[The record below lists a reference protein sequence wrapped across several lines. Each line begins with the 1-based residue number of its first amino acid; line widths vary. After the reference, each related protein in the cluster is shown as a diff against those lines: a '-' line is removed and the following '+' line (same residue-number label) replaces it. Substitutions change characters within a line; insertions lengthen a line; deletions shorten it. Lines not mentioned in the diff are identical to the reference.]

1 MRFHLCCAGE
11 TAINKYQRVTALHRN
26 RDHTHGT
33 AMRSGMTEQHG
44 TGILGPIPSQAIFVQ
59 MRIRGLTPW
68 QQLKSWRRATCR
80 QSSSHWEGNVDPT
93 LKFRWKDVRDK
104 KRRIKHSRS
113 AVREAAMQHNRRAE
127 PPRNSD
133 DLEQSSPRSDQGKM
147 RRAGDIPNP
156 NQNRPLRRDAR
167 GARRGDTPR
176 RRRVSVAR
184 PARPAGGGG
193 EGRASPGGGNRNY
206 VGRRARWYK

>member
-1 MRFHLCCAGE
+1 
-11 TAINKYQRVTALHRN
+11 
-26 RDHTHGT
+26 
-33 AMRSGMTEQHG
+33 MRSGMTEQHG
-44 TGILGPIPSQAIFVQ
+44 TQILGPIPSQAIFVQ

-93 LKFRWKDVRDK
+93 LKFRRKDVREK
-104 KRRIKHSRS
+104 NRRIRQSSS
-113 AVREAAMQHNRRAE
+113 ADREAAMQDNRPAQ
-127 PPRNSD
+127 PSRNSD

-167 GARRGDTPR
+167 ARREEETRREGGGSPSLAPSEPR
-176 RRRVSVAR
+176 RHCHAGPATRSR
-184 PARPAGGGG
+184 PT
-193 EGRASPGGGNRNY
+193 
-206 VGRRARWYK
+206 